1 MTREKKEREEKK
13 IEAMKEFLSGP
24 ASGPLKLCHDG
35 QTKEGNE
42 ADICRI
48 RWTVR
53 LLEK

>member
-1 MTREKKEREEKK
+1 MTREKKRERGKK

-48 RWTVR
+48 RWFVC
-53 LLEK
+53 